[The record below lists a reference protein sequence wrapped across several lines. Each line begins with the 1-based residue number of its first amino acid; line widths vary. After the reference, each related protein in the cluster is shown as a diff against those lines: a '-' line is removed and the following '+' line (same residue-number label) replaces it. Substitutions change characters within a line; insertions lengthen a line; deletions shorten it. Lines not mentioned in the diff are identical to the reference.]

1 MTSVADPVHSAC
13 YVIVTPQQGLLK
25 MLVLSRK
32 KNEAIRI
39 GDDITIVITDIGKN
53 KVGIAIDAP
62 KSLKI
67 LREELLPL
75 TKVQTCQQ

>member
-1 MTSVADPVHSAC
+1 
-13 YVIVTPQQGLLK
+13 